1 MIKEKEL
8 KLRVTFNTEDTGARV
23 NPDEV
28 YYKNINQSDGT
39 SWEQVEE
46 NWMVK
51 NLDGEWVG
59 VLESLDKEKNVYKA
73 AAVVNGSPIESD
85 LIQILMPDE
94 DVKIV
99 SNEAVIQEKK
109 EFSTLIP
116 KEYEDRINQLAF
128 FIEETELLAD
138 TEADSY
144 QVDEDGTAITFL
156 RADKYEIDVRDLENV
171 LLAKAII
178 TVREPGILDKLIERW
193 VYIAGVL
200 LGIVIL
206 VAIIVKNRKSSNK

>member
-73 AAVVNGSPIESD
+73 
-85 LIQILMPDE
+85 
-94 DVKIV
+94 K
-99 SNEAVIQEKK
+99 
-109 EFSTLIP
+109 
-116 KEYEDRINQLAF
+116 
-128 FIEETELLAD
+128 
-138 TEADSY
+138 
-144 QVDEDGTAITFL
+144 
-156 RADKYEIDVRDLENV
+156 
-171 LLAKAII
+171 
-178 TVREPGILDKLIERW
+178 
-193 VYIAGVL
+193 
-200 LGIVIL
+200 
-206 VAIIVKNRKSSNK
+206 